1 MSPAFANRS
10 SDGAWPRSSSSARV
24 TSTVTGPTAAS
35 ARPASAIVSPSS
47 HSTADAAAIAQ
58 SPARRSTFSCALP
71 PPGRKGSRTSV
82 SSSPSPTAVVNGP
95 TWKSLIGTTRSPSGP
110 RITTFA
116 FAAEHTALRSSA
128 ASAWQSE
135 PPIVPRL
142 RTTGSAMTSSASAN
156 SGKWRL
162 RSSDSCSSTW
172 GVSAPMSSSPASSR
186 MYERSVRSLMSIRTS
201 GLARRSFIIG
211 SRLWP
216 PAMTRASGPW
226 RSSAAIAP
234 STLVA
239 RSYSNGPG
247 VCTSGPLL
255 GRAGG
260 PGLGAAITVSV
271 RRGRRAG
278 RAGRSGRLLGHHA
291 AAEETTAHAGLLARL
306 VALRRVGPDDR
317 RALEALRTRLP
328 RLGIQQPRRQAA
340 ALDVA
345 QHPAARAG
353 GGDRRLAAEAGE
365 RQRAL
370 RVDLADP
377 RRADLPALREVA
389 QALGGGAGVQAID
402 EPDGV
407 LHARLPDEQAL
418 EQVDARVEVAV
429 DVADDLGDRGA
440 LLDDLPDG
448 GDRRIQA
455 GRGLAQGGDDQQEV
469 HDEDG
474 DDRDDREQQDD
485 SGGRH
490 QSSFASSRITSSEP
504 P

>member
-1 MSPAFANRS
+1 
-10 SDGAWPRSSSSARV
+10 
-24 TSTVTGPTAAS
+24 
-35 ARPASAIVSPSS
+35 
-47 HSTADAAAIAQ
+47 
-58 SPARRSTFSCALP
+58 
-71 PPGRKGSRTSV
+71 
-82 SSSPSPTAVVNGP
+82 
-95 TWKSLIGTTRSPSGP
+95 
-110 RITTFA
+110 
-116 FAAEHTALRSSA
+116 
-128 ASAWQSE
+128 
-135 PPIVPRL
+135 
-142 RTTGSAMTSSASAN
+142 
-156 SGKWRL
+156 
-162 RSSDSCSSTW
+162 
-172 GVSAPMSSSPASSR
+172 
-186 MYERSVRSLMSIRTS
+186 MSIRTS

-226 RSSAAIAP
+226 RWSAAMAP

-278 RAGRSGRLLGHHA
+278 RAGRYGRPLGHHA

-306 VALRRVGPDDR
+306 VALRRVVPDDR
-317 RALEALRTRLP
+317 RALEALRARLA

-389 QALGGGAGVQAID
+389 EALGGGARVQAVD
-402 EPDGV
+402 QPDGV
-407 LHARLPDEQAL
+407 LHPGLLDEQAL

-429 DVADDLGDRGA
+429 DVGDDRLDGRALIDDLADRGDRLVEARGA
-440 LLDDLPDG
+440 LAQG
-448 GDRRIQA
+448 EDRR
-455 GRGLAQGGDDQQEV
+455 DQV
-469 HDEDG
+469 VDEDE
-474 DDRDDREQQDD
+474 DDRDDRDDQDHA
-485 SGGRH
+485 GCGH
-490 QSSFASSRITSSEP
+490 CALLPQVASSRITSSDP

>member
-1 MSPAFANRS
+1 
-10 SDGAWPRSSSSARV
+10 
-24 TSTVTGPTAAS
+24 
-35 ARPASAIVSPSS
+35 
-47 HSTADAAAIAQ
+47 
-58 SPARRSTFSCALP
+58 
-71 PPGRKGSRTSV
+71 
-82 SSSPSPTAVVNGP
+82 
-95 TWKSLIGTTRSPSGP
+95 
-110 RITTFA
+110 
-116 FAAEHTALRSSA
+116 
-128 ASAWQSE
+128 
-135 PPIVPRL
+135 
-142 RTTGSAMTSSASAN
+142 
-156 SGKWRL
+156 
-162 RSSDSCSSTW
+162 
-172 GVSAPMSSSPASSR
+172 
-186 MYERSVRSLMSIRTS
+186 MSIRTS

-278 RAGRSGRLLGHHA
+278 RAGRSGRLLGHHPA
-291 AAEETTAHAGLLARL
+291 AGETTAHAGLLARL

-377 RRADLPALREVA
+377 RRAGLPALREVA
-389 QALGGGAGVQAID
+389 EAPGAGGGGQAVD

-407 LHARLPDEQAL
+407 LHARLLDEQAL

-440 LLDDLPDG
+440 LLDDLPDRRDRLVEADRDLPQR
-448 GDRRIQA
+448 GDRGEQV
-455 GRGLAQGGDDQQEV
+455 D
-469 HDEDG
+469 DEDD
-474 DDRDDREQQDD
+474 DDRDDRDQQDD

-490 QSSFASSRITSSEP
+490 QSSFASSRITSSEAP
-504 P
+504 WSAAVSIVRRAWSCVVRSSGTASRSVEPAAAAAPIRRTPGTIPRASVRTRCSSSTTTGATTTSRTMSPIHQRVIAASSRRPSSPSTRSPAGPRGSCRTGR

>member
-1 MSPAFANRS
+1 
-10 SDGAWPRSSSSARV
+10 
-24 TSTVTGPTAAS
+24 
-35 ARPASAIVSPSS
+35 
-47 HSTADAAAIAQ
+47 
-58 SPARRSTFSCALP
+58 
-71 PPGRKGSRTSV
+71 
-82 SSSPSPTAVVNGP
+82 
-95 TWKSLIGTTRSPSGP
+95 
-110 RITTFA
+110 
-116 FAAEHTALRSSA
+116 
-128 ASAWQSE
+128 
-135 PPIVPRL
+135 
-142 RTTGSAMTSSASAN
+142 
-156 SGKWRL
+156 
-162 RSSDSCSSTW
+162 
-172 GVSAPMSSSPASSR
+172 
-186 MYERSVRSLMSIRTS
+186 MSIRTS
-201 GLARRSFIIG
+201 GLASRSFIIG

-226 RSSAAIAP
+226 RWSAAIAP

-260 PGLGAAITVSV
+260 PGLGPAVTVAV

-278 RAGRSGRLLGHHA
+278 RAGRAGRSGRSGRLLGHHA
-291 AAEETTAHAGLLARL
+291 AAGETTAHAGLLARL

-317 RALEALRTRLP
+317 RALEALRARLAAP
-328 RLGIQQPRRQAA
+328 GVTQPRRQAA

-389 QALGGGAGVQAID
+389 EALGGGAGVQAVD

-407 LHARLPDEQAL
+407 LHARLLDEQAL

-440 LLDDLPDG
+440 LLDDLPDRRDRLVEADRDLPQR
-448 GDRRIQA
+448 GDRGEQV
-455 GRGLAQGGDDQQEV
+455 D
-469 HDEDG
+469 DEDD
-474 DDRDDREQQDD
+474 DDRDDRDQQDD

-490 QSSFASSRITSSEP
+490 QSSFASSRITSSEAP
-504 P
+504 

>member
-10 SDGAWPRSSSSARV
+10 SDGTWPRSSSSARV

-58 SPARRSTFSCALP
+58 SPARRSTLSCALP
-71 PPGRKGSRTSV
+71 PPGRKGTRTWV

-172 GVSAPMSSSPASSR
+172 RVSPPMSSSPASPR
-186 MYERSVRSLMSIRTS
+186 MYGRARRSLMSIRTS

-226 RSSAAIAP
+226 RWSAAMAP

-260 PGLGAAITVSV
+260 AGLGAAVAVAV
-271 RRGRRAG
+271 RRRRRGGGGRR
-278 RAGRSGRLLGHHA
+278 LGHHPA
-291 AAEETTAHAGLLARL
+291 AGHPAADTGLLARL
-306 VALRRVGPDDR
+306 VALRRVGADDR
-317 RALEALRTRLP
+317 RALEALRARLA
-328 RLGIQQPRRQAA
+328 RLGVQKPRRQAA

-345 QHPAARAG
+345 QHPAARAR

-377 RRADLPALREVA
+377 RRVDLPALREVA
-389 QALGGGAGVQAID
+389 EARGGGARIQAVD
-402 EPDGV
+402 QPDGV
-407 LHARLPDEQAL
+407 LQPGLLDEQAL

-440 LLDDLPDG
+440 LLDDLPDRG
-448 GDRRIQA
+448 DRLVEPGGDLAQRGDRREQ
-455 GRGLAQGGDDQQEV
+455 V
-469 HDEDG
+469 HDEHD
-474 DDRDDREQQDD
+474 DDRDDRDQQDD

-490 QSSFASSRITSSEP
+490 GYASLWSSRITSSEP